1 MILSKILMQ
10 ELWLDGTD
18 SGQQMKLSRLE
29 TYSQFVNNLNEI
41 SQIQIARWVNYFPK
55 YKVELLLK
63 GNEYIV

>member
-1 MILSKILMQ
+1 MQ